1 MSQKTVRE
9 FVQQSGVNITRNSPS
24 TTNSMRNF
32 ANELDREFADSPA
45 RVSNANIVKNL
56 LNREF
61 PSPTVQVN
69 VPVAM
74 PGEFARFENNSPSE
88 LQTSELVPGLFNATV
103 NRTFPNERILDL
115 KEILKKRPLG
125 RTSIGDGLFLETM
138 EIKGWYGR
146 FQTGFSHTRQAG
158 PVGNLTKNFS
168 SVQFTLKVSNADETK
183 GVSVNIYANG
193 KIRFS
198 GGFLVGNIETQPGL
212 IQDFIINTYTKK
224 QPFLYNPLEYNN
236 LSGQFRIN
244 GFFND
249 LGRIA
254 MNARAYKMD
263 SVSYEP
269 EFTPFLYANF
279 GDVKF
284 ILSKSGNIQVAGVK
298 TPEELV
304 ASYAFGQAL
313 VDEMYDRGQITV
325 TGIFN
330 KATKKKVQKPSP
342 KTPNN
347 EKRYENMTR
356 DELIKFARR
365 MGVVNFRTQLVDGTR
380 RSTKKEI
387 IEKIRRKKP
396 NTVARTFRN
405 TNKGVN
411 VPLTGTNKTF
421 RIGKVICRNIKKDE
435 LIRIAKMLQISNTTG
450 TKDELCKKIEKV
462 RLVPSTPSTPRTP
475 RTPRTPPPVVNTRT
489 EIMKRRGLD
498 ENSIR
503 RDIAKLYGKKWM
515 DRYKPVL
522 NTDVRNMK
530 RALANINQGNR
541 MGIPFKKDVDAAKK
555 RIVSEWKRERA
566 NKMERNYLS
575 NRVNVSGLNA
585 NQANRYRTAAVD
597 YMMRQKRPV
606 TNMMMNKHKKKWI
619 AFTRGNAAMRRANAF
634 VQSV

>member
-61 PSPTVQVN
+61 PSP
-69 VPVAM
+69 PVAL

-88 LQTSELVPGLFNATV
+88 LQTSELIPGLFNATV
-103 NRTFPNERILDL
+103 NQTFPNERILDL

-125 RTSIGDGLFLETM
+125 RTSIGDGLFLETS

-146 FQTGFSHTRQAG
+146 FQTGFSHTRRAG

-168 SVQFTLKVSNADETK
+168 SVQFTLKVSNAEETK

-212 IQDFIINTYTKK
+212 IRDFIVNTYTNK
-224 QPFLYNPLEYNN
+224 QSFLYNPLEYNN
-236 LSGQFRIN
+236 LSGRFRIN

-254 MNARAYKMD
+254 RNARAYKMNA
-263 SVSYEP
+263 VSYEP
-269 EFTPFLYANF
+269 EFTPFLYASF
-279 GDVKF
+279 GNVKF
-284 ILSKSGNIQVAGVK
+284 ILSKSGNIQVVGVK

-313 VDEMYDRGQITV
+313 VDEMYDRGHITV

-330 KATKKKVQKPSP
+330 KTTKTKVQKPSP

-347 EKRYENMTR
+347 GKKYETLKR
-356 DELIKFARR
+356 DELVKVAREL
-365 MGVVNFRTQLVDGTR
+365 GVVNFRTQLVDGTR

-387 IEKIRRKKP
+387 LEKIRRMKP
-396 NTVARTFRN
+396 PPVGKTFRN

-435 LIRIAKMLQISNTTG
+435 LIRIAKMLRISNTTG
-450 TKDELCKKIEKV
+450 TKDELCKKIETV
-462 RLVPSTPSTPRTP
+462 RVATPSPSPARP
-475 RTPRTPPPVVNTRT
+475 SPVQRINANAEKRSA
-489 EIMKRRGLD
+489 IMKRRGLD

-503 RDIAKLYGKKWM
+503 RDITRLYGKKWM
-515 DRYKPVL
+515 NRYKPVL

-530 RALANINQGNR
+530 RALTNLNQGNR

-555 RIVSEWKRERA
+555 RIVSNWKRERA
-566 NKMERNYLS
+566 NTMERKYLS

-606 TNMMMNKHKKKWI
+606 TNLMMNKHKNKWI
-619 AFTRGNAAMRRANAF
+619 AFTRGNQTRRRANAF
-634 VQSV
+634 VQSI